1 MPASQACATEA
12 TDLLGDGSTCCYAQT
27 DEVMSAAPCAR
38 SASEAN
44 LTHRLDHHEGTMK
57 ESSPHGQR
65 RSSHATIQATQ

>member
-44 LTHRLDHHEGTMK
+44 LTRWLDHHEGVVAMASAAPRTFQ
-57 ESSPHGQR
+57 G
-65 RSSHATIQATQ
+65 TQ

>member
-44 LTHRLDHHEGTMK
+44 LTRRLDHHERVVAMA
-57 ESSPHGQR
+57 SAAPR
-65 RSSHATIQATQ
+65 TIQATQ

>member
-44 LTHRLDHHEGTMK
+44 LTRRLDHHERVVAMA
-57 ESSPHGQR
+57 SAAPR
-65 RSSHATIQATQ
+65 TIQATQSVSEP